1 LPGDPY
7 SALVVPTASLSQTYH
22 DELFSVVDSVQGQDA
37 YELATILAIR
47 KFSDGGS
54 MLGSLHASGKLKK
67 VSTNAVTMTPGPQKE
82 SWLKLDELNKI
93 IAEQRGVGIDELAID
108 ETGKP
113 GKTASVSTAQS
124 ADGVLSD
131 EDLAAQ
137 YRSQADTLYK
147 EVQELRKKADDLAP
161 KKSTAKKTAN
171 ADA

>member
-1 LPGDPY
+1 
-7 SALVVPTASLSQTYH
+7 
-22 DELFSVVDSVQGQDA
+22 
-37 YELATILAIR
+37 
-47 KFSDGGS
+47 
-54 MLGSLHASGKLKK
+54 
-67 VSTNAVTMTPGPQKE
+67 MTPGPQKE